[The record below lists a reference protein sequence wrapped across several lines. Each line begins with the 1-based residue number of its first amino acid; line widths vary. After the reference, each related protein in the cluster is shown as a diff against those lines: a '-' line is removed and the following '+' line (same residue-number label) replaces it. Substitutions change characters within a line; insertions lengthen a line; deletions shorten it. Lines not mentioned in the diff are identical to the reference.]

1 MTKKKIDIH
10 DYAGQ
15 IVKALRPRNTDY
27 GSTPLRRVTT
37 SATMAKLFQHI

>member
-15 IVKALRPRNTDY
+15 IVKALRPGILITVLY
-27 GSTPLRRVTT
+27 
-37 SATMAKLFQHI
+37 H